1 MRLTTAKYPL
11 NKGVPRN
18 LLKKNQSY
26 FIKQEK
32 FKNIIN
38 NNLTR
43 LNILETILFRLIILM
58 IEYCVACNNN
68 CLYIEYI

>member
-1 MRLTTAKYPL
+1 MRLTTALYPL
-11 NKGVPRN
+11 NKEVPRN

-43 LNILETILFRLIILM
+43 IKYFRKDSFPFDHF
-58 IEYCVACNNN
+58 ND
-68 CLYIEYI
+68 